1 MFRQIYPGS
10 NHSIE
15 KCQSK
20 TVKVNNLAA
29 NVDIEVLQA
38 AIKKIEAKTAGPA
51 GDGASTSAA
60 ADDKKKNVLS
70 HKDAD
75 IIQHDSHLTD
85 AQMDTWLMHY
95 RSLSVSKC
103 QISNFQP
110 APTSIASCAGAL
122 TTRLLSHTPAA
133 QHSQHSTASQD

>member
-1 MFRQIYPGS
+1 MKRYNSYIHNYYCHLFRQIYPGS
-10 NHSIE
+10 NHSVE
-15 KCQSK
+15 NCQSK

-70 HKDAD
+70 HKEAD
-75 IIQHDSHLTD
+75 IIQHDSHMTD

-95 RSLSVSKC
+95 RYVYYIYSLHITLFS
-103 QISNFQP
+103 
-110 APTSIASCAGAL
+110 
-122 TTRLLSHTPAA
+122 
-133 QHSQHSTASQD
+133 

>member
-15 KCQSK
+15 NCQSK
-20 TVKVNNLAA
+20 TTKVNNLAA
-29 NVDIEVLQA
+29 NVDIKVLQA

-60 ADDKKKNVLS
+60 ADSKPVLS
-70 HKDAD
+70 HKEAD

-95 RSLSVSKC
+95 RYVYYIYSLHFTLFS
-103 QISNFQP
+103 
-110 APTSIASCAGAL
+110 
-122 TTRLLSHTPAA
+122 
-133 QHSQHSTASQD
+133 